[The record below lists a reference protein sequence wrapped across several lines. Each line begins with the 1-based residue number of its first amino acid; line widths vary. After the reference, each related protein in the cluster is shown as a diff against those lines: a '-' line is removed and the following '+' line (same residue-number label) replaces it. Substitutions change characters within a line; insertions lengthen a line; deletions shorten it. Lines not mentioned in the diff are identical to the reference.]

1 MNEKQKTR
9 PVAGTTE
16 REVAEMTACRASIP
30 ISNYITAM
38 ADRQLRISDL
48 LSTGQENALPLSYL
62 MMTTGQ
68 DGRTIR
74 RMIAEER
81 FAGVPILADNKTG
94 YYLPANEDERRRCV
108 RSMRHRAKE
117 IDRAAQAI
125 EAADLCQDY
134 MLRKPA
140 QRVPESTIGQM
151 RMEGV

>member
-9 PVAGTTE
+9 PAACTTE

-30 ISNYITAM
+30 ISNYNTTA
-38 ADRQLRISDL
+38 ADRQLKISDL

-62 MMTTGQ
+62 IMTTGQ

-94 YYLPANEDERRRCV
+94 YYMPANEDERRRCV

-125 EAADLCQDY
+125 DAARIPRDY
-134 MLRKPA
+134 RKPA
-140 QRVPESTIGQM
+140 QRVQESTIGQM

>member
-1 MNEKQKTR
+1 MNAKRNAHPTVGAVEQAQAGNVLADSYSHDYCTSN
-9 PVAGTTE
+9 PVTG
-16 REVAEMTACRASIP
+16 
-30 ISNYITAM
+30 
-38 ADRQLRISDL
+38 QLKISDL

-81 FAGVPILADNKTG
+81 FAGVPILADNQSG

-125 EAADLCQDY
+125 EAADICQDY
-134 MLRKPA
+134 RLRKPA

-151 RMEGV
+151 RMVGV

>member
-1 MNEKQKTR
+1 MNTNGNAHPTVGAVEQAQAGNVLADNHSRDYCTSN
-9 PVAGTTE
+9 PVA
-16 REVAEMTACRASIP
+16 CK
-30 ISNYITAM
+30 
-38 ADRQLRISDL
+38 LKISDFL
-48 LSTGQENALPLSYL
+48 GTGRQNAVPLCQLVKITDY
-62 MMTTGQ
+62 
-68 DGRTIR
+68 DGRIVR

-134 MLRKPA
+134 RLRKPA

-151 RMEGV
+151 RMEGI

>member
-1 MNEKQKTR
+1 MNKTEKAHPTVGAAEQAQAGNVLADGNSRNHCTSN
-9 PVAGTTE
+9 PVDG
-16 REVAEMTACRASIP
+16 
-30 ISNYITAM
+30 
-38 ADRQLRISDL
+38 QLKISDL
-48 LSTGQENALPLSYL
+48 LSTGQGNALPLSYL

-68 DGRTIR
+68 DGRIIR

-81 FAGVPILADNKTG
+81 FAGVPILADNQTG

-108 RSMRHRAKE
+108 RSMRHRANE

-134 MLRKPA
+134 RLRKPA

>member
-1 MNEKQKTR
+1 MNKTEKAHPTVGAVEQAQAGNVLADSYSRNHCTSN
-9 PVAGTTE
+9 PVDG
-16 REVAEMTACRASIP
+16 
-30 ISNYITAM
+30 
-38 ADRQLRISDL
+38 QLKISDL

-62 MMTTGQ
+62 IMTTGQ

-81 FAGVPILADNKTG
+81 FAGVPILADNQTG
-94 YYLPANEDERRRCV
+94 YYLPANENERRRCV

-134 MLRKPA
+134 RLIKPA
-140 QRVPESTIGQM
+140 QRVPESTIWQM

>member
-1 MNEKQKTR
+1 MNKTEKAHPTVGAVEQAQAGNVLADSYSRNHCTSN
-9 PVAGTTE
+9 PVDG
-16 REVAEMTACRASIP
+16 
-30 ISNYITAM
+30 
-38 ADRQLRISDL
+38 QLKISDL

-62 MMTTGQ
+62 IMTTGQ

-125 EAADLCQDY
+125 EAARIPRDY
-134 MLRKPA
+134 RKPA
-140 QRVPESTIGQM
+140 QRVPEATTGQM